1 MKINT
6 KILQALKEAQDQP
19 DYIELLN
26 TELKSIKGITTKVFR
41 RPVSDKNRN
50 ERFDIIITYSDNSN
64 ISNMFRGEYSYD
76 GVNNATIDFMQS
88 SKLITVKGSFAAANL
103 QLAVDTFIKYTKSEN
118 GLTGIVKLFDKI
130 GEIKKELKEL
140 EKVDITKL

>member
-6 KILQALKEAQDQP
+6 KILQAIKEAQDKP
-19 DYIELLN
+19 DYIEQLN
-26 TELKSIKGITTKVFR
+26 TELKSVKGITTKVFR
-41 RPVSDKNRN
+41 WPVSAKNRN
-50 ERFDIIITYSDNSN
+50 ERFEIIITYSDNRN

-76 GVNNATIDFMQS
+76 GVNNATINLTHS
-88 SKLITVKGSFAAANL
+88 SLMTVKGFFAAANL

-130 GEIKKELKEL
+130 GEIKKDLKEL

>member
-1 MKINT
+1 MKLNT
-6 KILQALKEAQDQP
+6 KILQALKEAQDNP
-19 DYIELLN
+19 DYIEQLN
-26 TELKSIKGITTKVFR
+26 TELKSINGITTKVFR
-41 RPVSDKNRN
+41 WPVSDKNRN
-50 ERFDIIITYSDNSN
+50 ERFDIIITYSDNRN

-76 GVNNATIDFMQS
+76 GVNNATISFTHS
-88 SKLITVKGSFAAANL
+88 SLMTVKGSFAAFNL

>member
-19 DYIELLN
+19 DYIEQLN
-26 TELKSIKGITTKVFR
+26 TELQSIKGITTKVFR
-41 RPVSDKNRN
+41 RPVSAKNRN
-50 ERFDIIITYSDNSN
+50 ERFDIIITYSDNRN

-76 GVNNATIDFMQS
+76 GVNNATISFEHNSLM
-88 SKLITVKGSFAAANL
+88 TVEGSFAAFNL
-103 QLAVDTFIKYTKSEN
+103 QLAVDTFIKYTKSEK

-130 GEIKKELKEL
+130 GEIKKDLKEL
-140 EKVDITKL
+140 ERVDITKL